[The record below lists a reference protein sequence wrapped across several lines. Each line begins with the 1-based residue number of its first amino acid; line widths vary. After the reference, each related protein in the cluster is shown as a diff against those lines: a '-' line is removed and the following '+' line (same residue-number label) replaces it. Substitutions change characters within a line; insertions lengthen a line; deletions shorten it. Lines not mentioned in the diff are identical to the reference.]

1 MCTRRT
7 STLKSESWAT
17 ATAAENA
24 AAARHASLTGHR
36 YIAVPLSFHPHLAIH
51 EVFLLP
57 DRNQLLE
64 PVDPFERC
72 VKRGLSMWR
81 GHNHRH
87 ADFTHQHAPQP
98 VYHRHASHLVRRG
111 DFAPNL
117 RHRLQGHRFV

>member
-51 EVFLLP
+51 EVFFLP
-57 DRNQLLE
+57 DGNQLLE
-64 PVDPFERC
+64 PVDSIKRRVER
-72 VKRGLSMWR
+72 RLSMR
-81 GHNHRH
+81 RRRNHRH
-87 ADFTHQHAPQP
+87 ADLAHQHPPQP
-98 VYHRHASHLVRRG
+98 VYHSHATHRVRG
-111 DFAPNL
+111 
-117 RHRLQGHRFV
+117 G